1 MNQTPTKHM
10 KKFITVFA
18 CLSIPAALLAD
29 DGYYENMEKFRIIST
44 ILVLILFMVFIMTL
58 IQRFM
63 DYRVKNKIVEKG
75 ISEELANSILSSG
88 PVENGNANF
97 KWFTL
102 LAGLGLGL
110 TIIYYTQ
117 PLGIHSMAIMAFAL
131 SASFLGYYLFTRSL
145 SKKD

>member
-1 MNQTPTKHM
+1 M
-10 KKFITVFA
+10 KKFITAFTS
-18 CLSIPAALLAD
+18 LTIPAILLAD

-44 ILVLILFMVFIMTL
+44 ILVFILFMVFIMTL

-97 KWFTL
+97 RWFTL

-117 PLGIHSMAIMAFAL
+117 PLGIHSMAIMAFSL
-131 SASFLGYYLFTRSL
+131 SASFLGYYLFTRSMG
-145 SKKD
+145 KKD

>member
-1 MNQTPTKHM
+1 M
-10 KKFITVFA
+10 KKFITAFTG
-18 CLSIPAALLAD
+18 LTIPAILLAD

-44 ILVLILFMVFIMTL
+44 ILVFILFMVFIMTL

-97 KWFTL
+97 RWFTL

-117 PLGIHSMAIMAFAL
+117 PLGIHSMAIMAFSL
-131 SASFLGYYLFTRSL
+131 SASFLGYYLFTRSMG
-145 SKKD
+145 KKD